1 MSEERKIYDFAG
13 VGQTI
18 DDQVESSII
27 SQKDQPIGIA
37 TPVRLSRTNGSLM
50 EMHREMSLQIKDNLR
65 NLIATNH
72 GERLMLHDYGA
83 NLLPLAYELGTE
95 SADTAAITRITR
107 AVGKYMPYVTL
118 NTFEPIRQSGPD
130 GKVAK
135 VGVRVSFS
143 VPSLQISQQHIEAV
157 VLSVS

>member
-13 VGQTI
+13 VGQTLEE
-18 DDQVESSII
+18 QAESSIV
-27 SQKDQPIGIA
+27 SQKDQPIGVA
-37 TPVRLSRTNGSLM
+37 TPVRLSRVNGSVL
-50 EMHREMSLQIKDNLR
+50 EMHKDMSLQIKDNLR

-72 GERLMLHDYGA
+72 GDRLMLYDFGA

-95 SADTAAITRITR
+95 SADSAAISRITR

-118 NTFEPIRQSGPD
+118 NTFEPIRQPGPD

-135 VGVRVSFS
+135 VGVRISFS
-143 VPSLQISQQHIEAV
+143 VPSLQIKKQFIEAV